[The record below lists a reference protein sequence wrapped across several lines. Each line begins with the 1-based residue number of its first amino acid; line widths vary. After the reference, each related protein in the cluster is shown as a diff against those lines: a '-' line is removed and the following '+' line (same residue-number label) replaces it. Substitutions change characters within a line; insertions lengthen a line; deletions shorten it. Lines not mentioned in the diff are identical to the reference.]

1 MRPDPGLAIQEAVIA
16 GMGAQA
22 RGDERL
28 RLAARGKLLAWQ
40 QVDAMAPASELERA
54 EFLLRRLYP
63 TLPERSLQQVLA
75 QLAEA
80 GAAGSWHGFQRP
92 EPLKAR

>member
-1 MRPDPGLAIQEAVIA
+1 MRADPGLELQEGVIA
-16 GMGAQA
+16 GMSSQA
-22 RGDERL
+22 RGDVRL

-54 EFLLRRLYP
+54 ELLLRRLYP
-63 TLPERSLQQVLA
+63 TLPERSLQQVLV

-80 GAAGSWHGFQRP
+80 EAAGAWHGFQRP
-92 EPLKAR
+92 DPLSVR